1 MPAGGDFR
9 LELDEDAIADLGFDD
24 DAEELSQ
31 EAGDQV
37 AELAAEYAPKV
48 SGDGAASIH
57 AEVDRDDESV
67 YADVSW
73 DPDHFYMGF
82 HELGTEHE
90 SAKPFLRPALDATS
104 V

>member
-1 MPAGGDFR
+1 MSGEFR
-9 LELDEDAIADLGFDD
+9 LELDEDAIADLASDAE
-24 DAEELSQ
+24 AEELSQ
-31 EAGDQV
+31 EVGDQV
-37 AELAAEYAPKV
+37 AEQAAAFAPKA
-48 SGDGAASIH
+48 SGAGAESIH
-57 AEVDRDDESV
+57 AEVDVDDTSA

-90 SAKPFLRPALDATS
+90 PPKPFLRPALDATS